1 MESIYFI
8 LFFAALIIGISSS
21 LMGGLMVLQK
31 KTLLGDVVSHAI
43 LPGILVAF
51 IISTSRNQVYVF
63 LGALIAGWLAIAQM
77 DFILKKTKLKSDA
90 ALAIVLSSYFS
101 LGLVIYSWMQH
112 NQSLNSSGLSN
123 FIYGQ
128 LVGVSFTDLLVFT
141 GLLIVTLIFIVSR
154 FKYIVAQA
162 FQEQFLQIKGF
173 NIRLNQFVFNSIL
186 VLIIAMGVQAV
197 GVILMSALLILP
209 YVSASQLTTTIKK
222 SLILAVVFSVSATI
236 LGCFISF
243 NLDQMPT
250 GPWIIVFLSCFFF
263 FSITLKYFR
272 KR

>member
-21 LMGGLMVLQK
+21 LMGGVMVLQK

-43 LPGILVAF
+43 LPGILIAF
-51 IISTSRNQVYVF
+51 VISSSRSQIYVL
-63 LGALIAGWLAIAQM
+63 LGALAAGWLAIAQL

-112 NQSLNSSGLSN
+112 NQSINSSGLSN

-128 LVGVSFTDLLVFT
+128 LVGVSITDLFIFLSLLVLTLFF
-141 GLLIVTLIFIVSR
+141 LISR
-154 FKYIVAQA
+154 FNFIVAQA
-162 FQEQFLQIKGF
+162 FQEQFLEIKGF
-173 NIRLNQFVFNSIL
+173 NIRLNQFIFNSLL
-186 VLIIAMGVQAV
+186 VLIVAIGVQAV

-209 YVSASQLTTTIKK
+209 YVSASQITSTIKK

-236 LGCFISF
+236 LGCFVSF

-250 GPWIIVFLSCFFF
+250 GPWIIIFLSSFFF
-263 FSITLKYFR
+263 LSIAVKYLKI
-272 KR
+272 K

>member
-1 MESIYFI
+1 MESIYYI

-21 LMGGLMVLQK
+21 LMGGVMVLQK

-43 LPGILVAF
+43 LPGILLAF
-51 IISTSRNQVYVF
+51 VLSSSRGQIYV
-63 LGALIAGWLAIAQM
+63 LIGALIAGWLAIAQL

-112 NQSLNSSGLSN
+112 NQSINSSGLSN

-128 LVGVSFTDLLVFT
+128 LVGVSITDLYVFL
-141 GLLIVTLIFIVSR
+141 GLLVLTLFFLISR
-154 FKYIVAQA
+154 FNFMVAQA
-162 FQEQFLQIKGF
+162 FQEQFLEIKGF
-173 NIRLNQFVFNSIL
+173 NIRLNQFIFNSLL
-186 VLIIAMGVQAV
+186 VLIVAIGVQAV

-209 YVSASQLTTTIKK
+209 YVSASQISSTIKK
-222 SLILAVVFSVSATI
+222 SLFLAVVFSVSATI
-236 LGCFISF
+236 LGCFVSF

-250 GPWIIVFLSCFFF
+250 GPWIIIFLSCFFF
-263 FSITLKYFR
+263 LSITVKYLKT
-272 KR
+272 K